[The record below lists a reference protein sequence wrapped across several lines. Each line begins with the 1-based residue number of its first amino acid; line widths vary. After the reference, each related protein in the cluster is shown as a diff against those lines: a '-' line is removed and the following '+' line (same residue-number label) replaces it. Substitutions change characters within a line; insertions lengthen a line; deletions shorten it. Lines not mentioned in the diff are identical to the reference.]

1 MTLIL
6 CGMKG
11 SVLVFE
17 MAGDDRLSLTCS
29 PPPQALELHSCPKP
43 LVFVL
48 HTFLSAKVTRLG
60 LLA

>member
-1 MTLIL
+1 MLA
-6 CGMKG
+6 
-11 SVLVFE
+11 FE
-17 MAGDDRLSLTCS
+17 MAGGDPPSLPCS
-29 PPPQALELHSCPKP
+29 PPQALELHSCPKP